1 MEALLN
7 LLNNSKFLAGVA
19 ILMSNI
25 GGRYLNLDLTKKE
38 EKFLQQP
45 LIRRLLIFFVA
56 FIATRDIIISL
67 ILTGVFIL
75 LVSGLFND
83 NSDLCIIKKH
93 NQKTKLVT
101 KDDVI
106 KAKKIIKKYER
117 QKNLKNNLK

>member
-45 LIRRLLIFFVA
+45 LTRRLLIFFVA
-56 FIATRDIIISL
+56 FIATRDIVVSL
-67 ILTGVFIL
+67 IITLLFIIIIKRNKI
-75 LVSGLFND
+75 FND
-83 NSDLCIIKKH
+83 S
-93 NQKTKLVT
+93 
-101 KDDVI
+101 
-106 KAKKIIKKYER
+106 YEEDGR
-117 QKNLKNNLK
+117 PHEPQHNLKPNLAT